1 MTADAVTNWEDRLF
15 PLLLSR
21 PRPNPM
27 TQIQFDYGNVTISDG
42 VIQAPS
48 PTITALLDTLA
59 AARRVAAPSRA
70 CLTRTSTLHKVS
82 SVW

>member
-1 MTADAVTNWEDRLF
+1 VTADAVTNWEDRLF

-59 AARRVAAPSRA
+59 TALPGYGSIP
-70 CLTRTSTLHKVS
+70 CSTRTSTLHKVS